1 MPNQDQENEMRLMME
16 DELEKR
22 AALVTDAIEQL
33 MPVVHPRGLYEASR
47 HLVDSGGKRLRP
59 SMLLLA
65 AEAVGG
71 EAAALA
77 PAAVSIELIHNFTLI
92 HDDIMDNADVRRGRP
107 AVHKIWGESGA
118 ILAGDTLYSKAF
130 QVLGMTPAEPGRIL
144 RAMNMLSRTCT
155 SICEGQWLD
164 MEFESRDRVSEA
176 EYMEM
181 IEKKTGVL
189 YGASA
194 GMGAILA
201 GASDEVV
208 SAMDLF
214 GRLTGMGFQ
223 LQDDVIDL
231 TTPEKVSGKRQGG
244 DLIEGKKTLIII
256 HAIANNV
263 PVQVFGKKEST
274 AEQIQ
279 QSISVLQKSGSI
291 EYARSRA
298 EEMVAQGKK
307 ALQVLPDSDAKTT
320 MLELADFMIRRRY

>member
-1 MPNQDQENEMRLMME
+1 MRLMME

-22 AALVTDAIEQL
+22 AALVTEAIEQL
-33 MPVVHPRGLYEASR
+33 LPVVHPRGLYEASR

-107 AVHKIWGESGA
+107 AVHKLWGESGA

-130 QVLGMTPAEPGRIL
+130 QVLGMTPAEPVRIL
-144 RAMNMLSRTCT
+144 GAMNMLSRTCT
-155 SICEGQWLD
+155 AICEGQWLD

-201 GASDEVV
+201 GASNEVV

-256 HAIANNV
+256 HALANNV
-263 PVQVFGKKEST
+263 SVQVFGKKEAT
-274 AEQIQ
+274 ADQIQ
-279 QSISVLQKSGSI
+279 QSISILQKSGSI

-307 ALQVLPDSDAKTT
+307 ALQLLPDSDAKTT